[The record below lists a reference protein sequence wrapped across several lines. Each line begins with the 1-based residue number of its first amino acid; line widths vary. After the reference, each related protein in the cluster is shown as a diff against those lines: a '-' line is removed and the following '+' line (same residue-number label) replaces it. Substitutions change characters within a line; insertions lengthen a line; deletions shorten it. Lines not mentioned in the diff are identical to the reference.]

1 MANPTPAEINAAVPA
16 NGVPSRALTN
26 DVLQRI
32 ALTAQAGEN
41 AASFVQRVSPAS
53 GSTLTVLQNRQNGIV
68 VIEGSA
74 PIDSLSIQLPTGEFQ
89 RMGQITRIV
98 SMIDV
103 GSLTF
108 LPPSIVNN
116 PPTGLSKHNRHT
128 ATLLPW
134 RSSLTKSRATTGR
147 SAATSPRVNSFGF
160 ELAG

>member
-1 MANPTPAEINAAVPA
+1 MANPTPAEINAAVPP

-74 PIDSLSIQLPTGEFQ
+74 PIDSLVIQLPTGEFQ
-89 RMGQITRIV
+89 RLGQITRLV

-103 GSLTF
+103 GAVTF
-108 LPPSIVNN
+108 MPPSIVNN
-116 PPTGLSKHNRHT
+116 PPTELFASDSHALQNIGTDEWVRTT
-128 ATLLPW
+128 A
-134 RSSLTKSRATTGR
+134 
-147 SAATSPRVNSFGF
+147 
-160 ELAG
+160 